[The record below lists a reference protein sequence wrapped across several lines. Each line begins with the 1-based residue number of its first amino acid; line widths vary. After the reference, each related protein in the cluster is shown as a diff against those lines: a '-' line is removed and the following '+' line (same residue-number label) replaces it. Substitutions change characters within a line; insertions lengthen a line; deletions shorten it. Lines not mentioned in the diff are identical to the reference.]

1 VGLDLS
7 RFEHCLTSGIHRAAV
22 QKDVEDGIRLGV
34 TGTPA
39 FFING
44 RLLLGALPLESFV
57 RVIDEELV
65 RTRAAEPNGED
76 RP

>member
-44 RLLLGALPLESFV
+44 RLSWAPCRS
-57 RVIDEELV
+57 
-65 RTRAAEPNGED
+65 RASCA
-76 RP
+76 